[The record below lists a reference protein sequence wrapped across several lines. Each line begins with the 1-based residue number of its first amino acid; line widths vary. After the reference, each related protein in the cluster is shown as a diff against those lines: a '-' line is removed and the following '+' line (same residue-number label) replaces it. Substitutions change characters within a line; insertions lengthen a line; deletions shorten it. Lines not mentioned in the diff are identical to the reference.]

1 MSVTS
6 ATLLERLRDPRDAD
20 AWGRLNDLYA
30 PLVRAWAVR
39 LGVRGADADDLV
51 QDVLAV
57 VVRRFPEFVHPD
69 RPGAFRGW
77 LRAIAANCAR
87 AAWRDR
93 RLNPVAPGGTDFGS
107 YLARLEDPA
116 DDLSREWDREHD
128 VHVTRRLL
136 ERIKSDFEPQTWDL
150 FRGFVL
156 EARPAE
162 EVAAAYGTTPN
173 AVYIAKSR
181 VLARLREEA
190 GGLLGS

>member
-1 MSVTS
+1 MPTTS
-6 ATLLERLRDPRDAD
+6 ATLLERLRDARDAD

-30 PLVRAWAVR
+30 PLIRMWAER

-51 QDVLAV
+51 QEVLAV
-57 VVRRFPEFVHPD
+57 VVRRFPEFVHPE

-87 AAWRDR
+87 TAWRDR
-93 RLNPVAPGGTDFGS
+93 KFTPKAPGGSDFGS

-116 DDLSREWDREHD
+116 DDLAREWDREHD
-128 VHVTRRLL
+128 IHVTRRMLD
-136 ERIKSDFEPQTWDL
+136 RIKNDFEEQTWNL

-156 EARPAE
+156 EDQTAE
-162 EVAAAYGTTPN
+162 QVAAACGTTPN

-190 GGLLGS
+190 GALLG

>member
-6 ATLLERLRDPRDAD
+6 ATLLARLKDARDED
-20 AWGRLNDLYA
+20 AWSRLNDLYG
-30 PLVRAWAVR
+30 PLIRSWALR
-39 LGVRGADADDLV
+39 LGVRGSDADDLM
-51 QDVLAV
+51 QDVMTV

-87 AAWRDR
+87 DAWRAR
-93 RLNPVAPGGTDFGS
+93 RVAPRTPGGTDFGS

-128 VHVTRRLL
+128 VYVTRRLL
-136 ERIKSDFEPQTWDL
+136 ERIKADFEAKTWEL
-150 FRGFVL
+150 FRQFVL
-156 EARPAE
+156 EGHPADA
-162 EVAAAYGTTPN
+162 VAKACGTSPN

-190 GGLLGS
+190 GGLLG